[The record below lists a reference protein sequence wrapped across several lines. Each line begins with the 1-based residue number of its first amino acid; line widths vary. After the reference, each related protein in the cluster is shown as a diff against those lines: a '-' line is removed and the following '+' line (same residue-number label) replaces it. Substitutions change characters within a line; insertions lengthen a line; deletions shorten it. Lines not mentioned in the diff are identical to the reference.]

1 MANYPEL
8 QVWQRSHALAVT
20 LNRRAR
26 LLKAASAPGL
36 RSQILRS
43 SASIPAN
50 IAEGANQESD
60 AQFARFLS
68 IAIGSANE
76 LQNHLLFARDIGL
89 LNSAESELLL
99 VRLIEVRR
107 MLYGLRKRLHAS
119 G

>member
-1 MANYPEL
+1 MANYL
-8 QVWQRSHALAVT
+8 QLMVWQRSYTLAVAVN
-20 LNRRAR
+20 LAARRIR
-26 LLKAASAPGL
+26 AASAPGL
-36 RSQILRS
+36 RSQILRA

-76 LQNHLLFARDIGL
+76 LQNHLQFARDLRL
-89 LNSAESELLL
+89 LRPAESEALLTD
-99 VRLIEVRR
+99 LIEVRR

-119 G
+119 K